1 MNTKNNK
8 YKKRKFVKEDDD
20 NDTIRKYTR
29 NEWRTFF
36 FIFPSLLAR
45 WNCGI
50 ATKKMLNDQNMKR
63 KKKKK
68 KKEKQY
74 KKQITANSTEIAASY
89 RTQLN
94 IRYNV
99 DAVMF
104 HYK

>member
-1 MNTKNNK
+1 
-8 YKKRKFVKEDDD
+8 
-20 NDTIRKYTR
+20 
-29 NEWRTFF
+29 
-36 FIFPSLLAR
+36 
-45 WNCGI
+45 
-50 ATKKMLNDQNMKR
+50 MKR